1 MQDNHKGPY
10 KREARGSES
19 EGDVI
24 TKAEMRQKDRERWRF
39 EDAAMLALKMEEG
52 DTSPGME

>member
-24 TKAEMRQKDRERWRF
+24 TKAEMRQKDRERLRF
-39 EDAAMLALKMEEG
+39 EDAALLDLKMEEG